1 MQFQNRVALVTGSS
15 RGIGAS
21 TAELLARRGARVIL
35 SARTVTDLEGL
46 AAKIAARGGEAL
58 VAACD
63 VLDTAQ
69 VETMVKNAIAKWGRI
84 DILVNNAGLGTPT
97 MPVEEIPPQDWDQT
111 VALNLKSAFLCVR
124 AVAPFMK
131 KQKYGRI
138 VNVSSF
144 AGRNYSRIS
153 GPHYGAAKAG
163 LLGFTKHL
171 AMELGPFGVCTNSV
185 APSIVLTDR
194 VKKKWEART
203 EEERKNV
210 LAGIPLRR
218 LAQPEEVATV
228 IAFLASDDASYVN
241 GVCIDINGGSYMV

>member
-15 RGIGAS
+15 RGIGAC

-35 SARTVTDLEGL
+35 SARTVSDLEGL
-46 AAKIAARGGEAL
+46 AAKIAAQGGEAS

-69 VETMVKNAIAKWGRI
+69 VETMVKTAVGKWGRI
-84 DILVNNAGLGTPT
+84 DVLVNNAGLGTPI

-124 AVAPFMK
+124 AAAPFMK

-144 AGRNYSRIS
+144 AGRNYSRLS

-163 LLGFTKHL
+163 LQGFTKHM
-171 AMELGPFGVCTNSV
+171 AMELGPFGICTNAV

-194 VKKKWEART
+194 VSKRWEVRT
-203 EEERKNV
+203 EEDRKNV